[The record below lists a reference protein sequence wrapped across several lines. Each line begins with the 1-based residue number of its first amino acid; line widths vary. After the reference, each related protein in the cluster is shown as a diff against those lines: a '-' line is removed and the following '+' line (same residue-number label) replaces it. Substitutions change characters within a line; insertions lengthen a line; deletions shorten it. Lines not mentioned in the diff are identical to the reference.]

1 MNRPLALALL
11 LLAQAC
17 VSVARQ
23 EELDRKQERWQ
34 KIQVE
39 APSDRVLW
47 QLTLLSLEGQGYPRG
62 AGNDPGARQLET
74 GWKTDLQ
81 PFRGEGK
88 RRRAFVRIHPLEPGQ
103 WELEARVRVES
114 NENLVT
120 PLDPQR
126 AEWKAAADD
135 PAEALVLLQHIRA
148 RLQPELEVG
157 DPGGRSTRD

>member
-1 MNRPLALALL
+1 MTRLLFLAML
-11 LLAQAC
+11 LLAPAC

-23 EELDRKQERWQ
+23 EELDSKKERWHT
-34 KIQVE
+34 IQVA

-47 QLTLLSLEGQGYPRG
+47 QLTLVSLESQGYPRG

-88 RRRAFVRIHPLEPGQ
+88 RRRAIVRIRPLEPGQ

-126 AEWKAAADD
+126 AEWKPAADD
-135 PAEALVLLQHIRA
+135 ATEAQVLLQHVRA

-157 DPGGRSTRD
+157 DRSERSTRN